1 MNLSSLVRL
10 TKKAAPIRREPV
22 PDMPCM
28 VEFCNRYLHNLTQ
41 MHAI

>member
-1 MNLSSLVRL
+1 LFGIL

-28 VEFCNRYLHNLTQ
+28 VEFYNS
-41 MHAI
+41 